1 MKRRICWIIGL
12 LSVAV
17 ISAYG
22 QEKSIDELK
31 VEQATLQAKIQLQE
45 EKKGVTPFTK
55 WSGFGKELGEA
66 FNGFVSAVD
75 GGLKVTTERVN
86 EFAKTDV
93 GRFAMVCI
101 AWKIF
106 GQDAWR
112 LIDIGIGL
120 LLLLAFFY
128 VLYQA
133 IRTFWWGREQVVKRD
148 GPWYNRVVTK
158 ERKPGIYSKAGRVE
172 EVCNE
177 DARTT
182 ITLIFAVTLVALF
195 IASMCFITP

>member
-1 MKRRICWIIGL
+1 MPGKQQGLNNMKRHICWIIGL
-12 LSVAV
+12 LSLVAT
-17 ISAYG
+17 AYG
-22 QEKSIDELK
+22 QEQSIEDLK
-31 VEQATLQAKIQLQE
+31 VEQATLQAKIQMKE
-45 EKKGVTPFTK
+45 EKSGINTFTK

-128 VLYQA
+128 VLFQA
-133 IRTFWWGREQVVKRD
+133 VRVLWWGREQVVKRD

-158 ERKPGIYSKAGRVE
+158 ERKPGMYSKVGSNEAA
-172 EVCNE
+172 NE
-177 DARTT
+177 DSRTT
-182 ITLIFAVTLVALF
+182 
-195 IASMCFITP
+195 MCFITP